1 MKKLLFILLLSF
13 AGLAGM
19 SQTTYYW
26 VGGTGP
32 VSFTVNSNWNTA
44 LNGSGAT
51 RSAAAATDILIID
64 GSNIGGATPAVG
76 TVTATVTSTAL
87 SQLKLTGNANVVFLR
102 PTGGGGTGTMTVGG
116 NAPGDDFVI
125 DAGSALSINA
135 ATADGSV
142 VMALGTAATASISGN
157 LTVGNTGQNR
167 ITNQT
172 VGGMVFN
179 SGATFTTNLTP
190 ASAAYAFGSSSQSI
204 EKGVVFLSGSN
215 IIYMGGFSPFGNNST
230 FSAIDMR
237 PGSNWFHRATN
248 LVTGQGS
255 FSSGK
260 AYGNIFVENSATY
273 QSDGPIYRIGNL
285 NIASGSTFITHTSGQ
300 VSVLGDLTV
309 NGTYTVPA
317 TIGNVLVMGNTG
329 NQTISGSGT
338 LNAPSITIGD
348 NSRTILNRNIAV
360 ATTLNVY
367 GSINFNNFQV
377 TGAGTF
383 NSRVNNNA
391 AALTGTLVAG
401 SYQITAVG
409 GTMGTIN
416 GLTVTGAG
424 IPANTT
430 VVGSSPANFTINLSQ
445 PITTAG
451 TAVNLSFLN
460 DTATLTTA
468 HLNGM
473 DTLLGSVVVTG
484 TKTFSP
490 GTNYIINAATTTPFG
505 ISTGSAGTTINA
517 GFVDI
522 NAAVTANRSVYIDEH
537 FGVNGKFSLRPLD
550 TLRLLASAV
559 INGTPG
565 TTKYIAT
572 LSNAATGDRS
582 LVQYVGLASSAL
594 IPVGSAANYL
604 PVTLAPAT
612 ASDFNVAVFEG
623 ITTNGTVNGTPL
635 TPAQKLGVVNA
646 VWNIERTAGTGSAGL
661 QLGWQTALEGSLFIT
676 LPNSDIGVIYNNGTS
691 YSAPL
696 GTGDNTANTA
706 AATVSTFG
714 VFGVGSVPQTNPF
727 IFNTLPP
734 KTYGD
739 PDFNTGVVSLN
750 TTQPVTYTSS
760 NTGVATVLPGNIVHI
775 TGAGTTDITASQA
788 SDGFY
793 PAASITRTLTV
804 SKAALT
810 IKADTITKFFSQAVP
825 PLTYT
830 VTGFVLGETQAALLT
845 PVTISTTGTAASPV
859 GNYPIV
865 INGATSNNYTI
876 TFIDAVLKVL
886 AQSTQTITFN
896 APATKTYGNADFAA
910 NATSTNSTI
919 PVTLTSSNPAVATI
933 VGANIHIV
941 GAGTAN
947 ITASQA
953 GNIGFSP
960 AADVVRLLT
969 VNKANLSIRVRDTL
983 KMQGQPN
990 PPYTLQVL
998 STANFV
1004 LGENFS
1010 NLLTQP
1016 VVTTSATI
1024 TSAPGYYDLVLGG
1037 ATSNNYNITYTN
1049 GRLTILPLSGTGEQ
1063 YLNAFLIS
1071 NSRLTV
1077 RVFSPSPKLANIVLY
1092 NIAGQPVAKKN
1103 LFMPTGFINSDL
1115 YVTGLPSGTYIVT
1128 VQGPGVDLKK
1138 TILIMKH

>member
-19 SQTTYYW
+19 AQTTYYW
-26 VGGTGP
+26 VGGAGP

-44 LNGSGAT
+44 LNGSGST

-64 GSNIGGATPAVG
+64 GTNIGGTTPTTG
-76 TVTATVTSTAL
+76 TVTTTITSTTL

-102 PTGGGGTGTMTVGG
+102 PAGGGGTGTMTVGG
-116 NAPGDDFVI
+116 NAPGEDFMI
-125 DAGSALSINA
+125 DAGSSLSVNS

-142 VMALGTAATASISGN
+142 VIALGTAATGSISGN
-157 LTVGNTGQNR
+157 LLVGNTGQNR

-172 VGGMVFN
+172 AGGMVFN
-179 SGATFTTNLTP
+179 SGSTFTTNLTP
-190 ASAAYAFGSSSQSI
+190 TSAAYAFGSSSQSV
-204 EKGVVFLSGSN
+204 EKSVIFLSGSN
-215 IIYMGGFSPFGNNST
+215 IIYNGGYSPFGNNST
-230 FSAIDMR
+230 FSAIDIR
-237 PGSNWFHRATN
+237 PGSNWYHRATN

-300 VSVLGDLTV
+300 TAVLGDLIV

-329 NQTISGSGT
+329 TQNISGSGT

-348 NSRTILNRNIAV
+348 NSKTVLNRNITV
-360 ATTLNVY
+360 ATALNVF

-383 NSRVNNNA
+383 NSRVNNTSPSLA
-391 AALTGTLVAG
+391 GTLTVG
-401 SYQITAVG
+401 SYQITGIPAN
-409 GTMGTIN
+409 TIGTIN
-416 GLTVTGAG
+416 GLTITATG

-430 VVGSSPANFTINLSQ
+430 VVGSSPANGTINLSQ

-451 TAVNLSFLN
+451 TAVNLNFIS
-460 DTATLTTA
+460 DTATLTTS

-473 DTLLGSVVVTG
+473 DTLLGSVVVIG
-484 TKTFSP
+484 AKTFSP

-505 ISTGSAGTTINA
+505 ISTGSTGTTINA

-550 TLRLLASAV
+550 TLRLLAGAV
-559 INGTPG
+559 VNGTPG

-572 LSNAATGDRS
+572 LSNATTGDRS
-582 LVQYVGLASSAL
+582 LIQYTALAASTL
-594 IPVGSAANYL
+594 IPAGSASNYL

-612 ASDFNVAVFEG
+612 ASDFNVSVFEG
-623 ITTNGTVNGTPL
+623 ITTNGAVNGTPL
-635 TPAQKLGVVNA
+635 TPTQKLGVVNA
-646 VWNIERTAGTGSAGL
+646 VWNIERTAGTGSANL
-661 QLGWQTALEGSLFIT
+661 QLGWQTPLEGSLFTT
-676 LPNSDIGVIYNNGTS
+676 LTNTDIGIIYNNGTS
-691 YSAPL
+691 YSLPL

-706 AATVSTFG
+706 SATVSAFG
-714 VFGVGSVPQTNPF
+714 VFAVGSQPSTVPF
-727 IFNTLPP
+727 IFNTLPT

-739 PDFNTGVVSLN
+739 PDFNGGAVSLN
-750 TTQPVTYTSS
+750 TTQPITYTSS
-760 NTGVATVLPGNIVHI
+760 NTSVATIVGGLIHI

-793 PAASITRTLTV
+793 PAASVTRTLTV
-804 SKAALT
+804 NKAALT
-810 IKADTITKFFSQAVP
+810 VTADNKTKFFSQAVP
-825 PLTYT
+825 TLTFTYS
-830 VTGFVLGETQAALLT
+830 GFVYSETAAALLT
-845 PVTISTTGTAASPV
+845 PVTISTTATAASPV
-859 GNYPIV
+859 GTYPITV
-865 INGATSNNYTI
+865 AGATSNNYAI
-876 TFIDAVLKVL
+876 TFVPGTLTVQ
-886 AQSTQTITFN
+886 AQSAQTITFA
-896 APATKTYGNADFAA
+896 APSVKTYGNADFAA
-910 NATSTNSTI
+910 NATSTNNTI

-933 VGANIHIV
+933 VGSNIHIT
-941 GAGTAN
+941 GAGTST

-953 GNIGFSP
+953 GSIGFTP
-960 AADVVRLLT
+960 AADVVRTLT
-969 VNKANLSIRVRDTL
+969 VNKANLTIKVRDTL
-983 KMQGQPN
+983 KTQGQPN
-990 PPYTLQVL
+990 PPFTITYTGFVPGE
-998 STANFV
+998 TAA
-1004 LGENFS
+1004 
-1010 NLLTQP
+1010 NLLTQ
-1016 VVTTSATI
+1016 ATVATDATDI
-1024 TSAPGYYDLVLGG
+1024 SSPGYYTLTPAG

-1049 GRLTILPLSGTGEQ
+1049 GRLTILPLTGNSEQ

-1077 RVFSPSPKLANIVLY
+1077 RVYSPVPKLADITLY
-1092 NIAGQPVAKKN
+1092 NMAGQPVARKN
-1103 LFMPTGFINSDL
+1103 LFMPAGFINSDL
-1115 YVTGLPSGTYIVT
+1115 FVTALPSGTYVVT
-1128 VQGPGVDLKK
+1128 VKGDGVDLKK

>member
-19 SQTTYYW
+19 AQTTYYW
-26 VGGTGP
+26 VGGAGP

-44 LNGSGAT
+44 LNGSGST

-64 GSNIGGATPAVG
+64 GTNIGGTTPTVG
-76 TVTATVTSTAL
+76 TVTATVTSTTL

-116 NAPGDDFVI
+116 NAAGDDFTI
-125 DAGSALSINA
+125 DAGSTLSVNS

-142 VMALGTAATASISGN
+142 VIALGTAATGSISGN

-172 VGGMVFN
+172 AGGMVFN
-179 SGATFTTNLTP
+179 SGSTFTTNLTP
-190 ASAAYAFGSSSQSI
+190 ASAAYAFGSSSQSV
-204 EKGVVFLSGSN
+204 EKSVIFLSGSN
-215 IIYMGGFSPFGNNST
+215 IIYNGGYSPFGNNST
-230 FSAIDMR
+230 FSAIDLR
-237 PGSNWFHRATN
+237 PGSNWYHRATN

-255 FSSGK
+255 FSAGK

-273 QSDGPIYRIGNL
+273 QCDGPLYRIGNL
-285 NIASGSTFITHTSGQ
+285 NIASGASFITHTSGQ
-300 VSVLGDLTV
+300 TSVLGDLIV

-329 NQTISGSGT
+329 TQNISGSGT
-338 LNAPSITIGD
+338 LNAPAITIGD
-348 NSRTILNRNIAV
+348 NSKTVLNRNIAV
-360 ATTLNVY
+360 ATSLNVF

-383 NSRVNNNA
+383 NSRVNNTSPSLA
-391 AALTGTLVAG
+391 GTLASG
-401 SYQITAVG
+401 SYQITGIPAN
-409 GTMGTIN
+409 TIGTIN
-416 GLTVTGAG
+416 GLTITATG

-430 VVGSSPANFTINLSQ
+430 VVGSSPANGTINLSQ

-451 TAVNLSFLN
+451 AAVNLNFLS
-460 DTATLTTA
+460 DTATLTTS

-473 DTLLGSVVVTG
+473 DTLSGSVVVIG
-484 TKTFSP
+484 AKTFSP

-505 ISTGSAGTTINA
+505 ISTGSTGTTINA

-522 NAAVTANRSVYIDEH
+522 NAAVTANRSVEIDEH

-550 TLRLLASAV
+550 TLRILTGAV

-572 LSNAATGDRS
+572 LSDATTGNRS
-582 LVQYVGLASSAL
+582 LVQYAGISAATL
-594 IPVGSAANYL
+594 SPTGSAANYL
-604 PVTLAPAT
+604 PATITPASLS
-612 ASDFNVAVFEG
+612 AFNVAVFEG
-623 ITTNGTVNGTPL
+623 ITTNGAVNGTPL
-635 TPAQKLGVVNA
+635 TAAQKLGVVNA
-646 VWNIERTAGTGSAGL
+646 VWNIDRISGTGSANIA
-661 QLGWQTALEGSLFIT
+661 LGWQTALEGSLFIT
-676 LPNSDIGVIYNNGTS
+676 LPNSDIGVIYNTGTS
-691 YSAPL
+691 YSTPL

-714 VFGVGSVPQTNPF
+714 VFSVGSVPQTNPF

-734 KTYGD
+734 KVYGN

-750 TTQPVTYTSS
+750 TTQPVTYSSS
-760 NTGVATVLPGNIVHI
+760 NTAVATVLPGNIVHI
-775 TGAGTTDITASQA
+775 TGAGSTDITASQA
-788 SDGFY
+788 GDGFY

-810 IKADTITKFFSQAVP
+810 AKADTITKFFSQAVP

-845 PVTISTTGTAASPV
+845 PVTVSTTGTASSPV

-865 INGATSNNYTI
+865 ISGATSNNYAI

-886 AQSTQTITFN
+886 PQTTQTITFN
-896 APATKTYGNADFAA
+896 APAVKTYGNADFAA
-910 NATSTNSTI
+910 NATSTNNTI

-933 VGANIHIV
+933 VGTNIHIT
-941 GAGTAN
+941 GAGTST

-953 GNIGFSP
+953 GSIGFTP
-960 AADVVRLLT
+960 APDVARTLT
-969 VNKANLSIRVRDTL
+969 VNKANLAIKVRDTL
-983 KMQGQPN
+983 KTQGQPN
-990 PPYTLQVL
+990 PPFTITYTG
-998 STANFV
+998 FV
-1004 LGENFS
+1004 LGETAA
-1010 NLLTQP
+1010 NLLTP
-1016 VVTTSATI
+1016 ATVTTDATDI
-1024 TSAPGYYDLVLGG
+1024 SSPGYYTLTPVG

-1049 GRLTILPLSGTGEQ
+1049 GRLTILPLTGNSEQ
-1063 YLNAFLIS
+1063 YLNAFLIN

-1077 RVFSPSPKLANIVLY
+1077 RVYSPVPRLADITLY
-1092 NIAGQPVAKKN
+1092 NIAGQPVARKN
-1103 LFMPTGFINSDL
+1103 LFMPAGFINSDL
-1115 YVTGLPSGTYIVT
+1115 FVTALPSGTYVVT
-1128 VQGPGVDLKK
+1128 VKGNGVDLKK

>member
-64 GSNIGGATPAVG
+64 GTNIGGATPAVG
-76 TVTATVTSTAL
+76 TITTTVTSTAL

-125 DAGSALSINA
+125 DAGSSLSINA

-142 VMALGTAATASISGN
+142 VMALGTAATGSISGN
-157 LTVGNTGQNR
+157 LTVANTGQNR

-190 ASAAYAFGSSSQSI
+190 SSAAYAFGSSSQSV

-215 IIYMGGFSPFGNNST
+215 IIYLGGFSPFGNNST

-237 PGSNWFHRATN
+237 PGSNWYHRATN

-260 AYGNIFVENSATY
+260 AYGNMFVENSATY
-273 QSDGPIYRIGNL
+273 QSDGPVYRIGNL

-300 VSVLGDLTV
+300 TSVLGDITV

-329 NQTISGSGT
+329 NQTISGTGT

-348 NSRTILNRNIAV
+348 NSKTILNRNIAV
-360 ATTLNVY
+360 ATALNVL

-383 NSRVNNNA
+383 NSRVNNTA

-430 VVGSSPANFTINLSQ
+430 VVGSSPANLTINLSQ

-451 TAVNLSFLN
+451 TAVNLNFLN

-473 DTLLGSVVVTG
+473 DTLLGSVVVVG

-550 TLRLLASAV
+550 TLRLLTGAV
-559 INGTPG
+559 VNGTPG

-594 IPVGSAANYL
+594 IPVGSASNYL
-604 PVTLAPAT
+604 PATLAPAS

-623 ITTNGTVNGTPL
+623 ITTNGTVNGTQL
-635 TPAQKLGVVNA
+635 TPTQKLGVVNA
-646 VWNIERTAGTGSAGL
+646 VWNIERTAGAGSANL
-661 QLGWQTALEGSLFIT
+661 QLGWQTALEGSLFTT
-676 LPNSDIGVIYNNGTS
+676 LTNTDIGIIYNNGTS
-691 YSAPL
+691 YSLPL

-706 AATVSTFG
+706 SATVSNFG
-714 VFGVGSVPQTNPF
+714 VFAVGSQPSTVPF
-727 IFNTLPP
+727 IFNTLPT
-734 KTYGD
+734 KIYGD
-739 PDFNTGVVSLN
+739 VDFNGGAVSLN
-750 TTQPVTYTSS
+750 TTQPITYTSS
-760 NTGVATVLPGNIVHI
+760 NPAVATIVAGLIHI

-793 PAASITRTLTV
+793 PAATITRTLTV
-804 SKAALT
+804 NKAPLT
-810 IKADTITKFFSQAVP
+810 ITADNKTKFFSQAVP
-825 PLTYT
+825 TLTFTYSA
-830 VTGFVLGETQAALLT
+830 FAYSETAAALLT
-845 PVTISTTGTAASPV
+845 PVTISTTATAASPV
-859 GNYPIV
+859 GTYPITV
-865 INGATSNNYTI
+865 AGATSNNYAI
-876 TFIDAVLKVL
+876 TFVPGTLTVQ
-886 AQSTQTITFN
+886 AQSGQTITFA

-933 VGANIHIV
+933 VGTNIHIV

-969 VNKANLSIRVRDTL
+969 VNKANLSIRVKDTL

-1024 TSAPGYYDLVLGG
+1024 TSAPGYYDLILGG

-1063 YLNAFLIS
+1063 YINAFLIS

-1103 LFMPTGFINSDL
+1103 LFMPAGFINSDL
-1115 YVTGLPSGTYIVT
+1115 YVAGLPSGTYIVT